1 MRYWVRFLIF
11 DENQSGMGN
20 HQGGTIRDGV
30 SGSFASKRATNPVP
44 NGSLRKLPTYDKHDK
59 LEAGDK

>member
-1 MRYWVRFLIF
+1 MKT
-11 DENQSGMGN
+11 NQER
-20 HQGGTIRDGV
+20 GTIRDGV
-30 SGSFASKRATNPVP
+30 SGSFVRKRATNPVP

>member
-1 MRYWVRFLIF
+1 MKT
-11 DENQSGMGN
+11 NQER
-20 HQGGTIRDGV
+20 GTIRDGV